1 MNRNSEDDSFIE
13 TRTYRRVVLLLGA
26 TVIICAMSV
35 VLDLKFPPKE
45 MLPTGVLCVLLL
57 TMLAAPIGA
66 LFERRYTSAPHDL
79 EIACGVAGGA
89 AAFGVALYA
98 SVGWP
103 STGVALAVTAVA
115 AGVGSAGVLVRIH
128 IRRIE
133 DRHQQARDTEL
144 SQMRAALDDL
154 RATAT
159 PVRLQ
164 ADGLGSRVRL
174 ATKILLRG
182 EA

>member
-1 MNRNSEDDSFIE
+1 MNTPFEAELFSE
-13 TRTYRRVVLLLGA
+13 TRTYRRVVLALGGSLIIGMLGA
-26 TVIICAMSV
+26 A
-35 VLDLKFPPKE
+35 LDLKFPSKE
-45 MLPTGVLCVLLL
+45 VLPTAVLWALLL
-57 TMLAAPIGA
+57 TMLAAPIVA
-66 LFERRYTSAPHDL
+66 LFENRHTPAPHDL
-79 EIACGVAGGA
+79 EIASGVAGGA

-103 STGVALAVTAVA
+103 SSGVAIAVTGVA

-133 DRHQQARDTEL
+133 DRQQQARDTEL

-174 ATKILLRG
+174 ATRILLQG
-182 EA
+182 KA